1 MGRSVR
7 LMCAHQVS
15 KALSVDINQGK
26 LGLDHY
32 GMNMVKR
39 TESWHTRSP
48 ISRFAHVVE
57 RTGLALTGGSCGLFV
72 AGHLARSD
80 FNLISSGG
88 AILAMMAYGAAGFY
102 LGIDLP
108 PPPEKLRELPLR
120 RLGSKADAVEL
131 LSAGGT
137 FLTAVTAVIAVAS
150 IIADEVARPRGAVA
164 ILLAWTIGA
173 SMQIVAGI
181 FARLRAETSD

>member
-1 MGRSVR
+1 
-7 LMCAHQVS
+7 
-15 KALSVDINQGK
+15 
-26 LGLDHY
+26 
-32 GMNMVKR
+32 MVKR
-39 TESWHTRSP
+39 SQSWHTRSP
-48 ISRFAHVVE
+48 LSRFAHVVE

-72 AGHLARSD
+72 AAYIARSD
-80 FNLISSGG
+80 FNLISSVGV
-88 AILAMMAYGAAGFY
+88 ILAMMIYGAAGFY

-137 FLTAVTAVIAVAS
+137 FLTVAAVIAVAS

-164 ILLAWTIGA
+164 VLLAWAIGA
-173 SMQIVAGI
+173 SMQIIAGI
-181 FARLRAETSD
+181 TARLRAETAE